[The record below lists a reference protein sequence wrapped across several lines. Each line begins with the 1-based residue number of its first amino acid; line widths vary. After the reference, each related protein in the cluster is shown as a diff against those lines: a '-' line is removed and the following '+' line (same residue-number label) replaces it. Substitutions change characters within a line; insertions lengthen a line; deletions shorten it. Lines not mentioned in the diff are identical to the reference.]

1 MELFILKT
9 IEWKIY
15 VATPMIF
22 LQHVS
27 LTIDSGVA
35 HHRISSH
42 LIYIKG
48 ELSCRTVLDI
58 RFQDISSEFLSL
70 SVKSTHIG
78 LAQAK

>member
-35 HHRISSH
+35 HRISSH

-48 ELSCRTVLDI
+48 ELSCRSVFDI

-78 LAQAK
+78 FAQAK